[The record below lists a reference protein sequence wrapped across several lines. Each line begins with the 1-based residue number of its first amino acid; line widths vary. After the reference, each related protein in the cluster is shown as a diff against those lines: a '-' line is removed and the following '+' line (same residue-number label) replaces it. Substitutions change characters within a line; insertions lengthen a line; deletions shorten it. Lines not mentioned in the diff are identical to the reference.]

1 MMVIVPLVSIV
12 VLVIGILD
20 TKRITGNQLELT
32 NQLIDAQ
39 TRQYKLILEEFIN
52 EHVERL
58 TKVAAAFS
66 GKEHV
71 NAEAL
76 RTEASL
82 IHRFVPDVTTDNFFY
97 VNEEGIL
104 RQGDLRL
111 DVSDRDYFTKAKESG
126 KPAIGNVLISRED
139 GKSLITGFS
148 APIIGSGGQFQG
160 VLAEALNLTELQQK
174 FSDMDLA
181 GASYFYLFDPQ
192 GTVIAHT
199 NHDFVGKKVQDIIP
213 PSLLKRFQETLFVQ
227 DSGNIEYSFNGTSVI
242 AHYKTITPSN
252 WKIAVAFDKQII
264 IDKRN
269 QAILFALGQFLI
281 AGGGTILLIFL
292 LIRPVTRR
300 IKRVGGRLDEISK
313 GEGDLTRR
321 VYVSSDDE
329 LADLAEAFN
338 QFAETMR
345 EMIGSIKFET
355 RKLLAVG
362 EELSANTEQS
372 AASINEITATIES
385 ISELSESQ
393 SESVGKASSSVDQIT
408 GAINNLG
415 ELIERQATSVTESS
429 SAIEEMIANIRSLAE
444 HTEQIGTHMESLVD
458 ASRNGK
464 EKQRET
470 DELIAQ
476 VAERSKKL
484 QETNVV
490 IAKVAAQTNLLAMNA
505 AIEAAHAGDAG
516 RGFAVVAEEI
526 RRLAEQSSG
535 QSKGIKSSLGEIKT
549 FIDRIVESSTETGSA
564 FESVLEAVETVRNLI
579 EEDRAAMQEQASGG
593 RQVLEALTEINNITE
608 QVRQGSE
615 EMKEG
620 GTAILKNIGSVS
632 RLSQEMQSSLS
643 EINNSAVEINH
654 AIEEVRELTRSN
666 KEGIELVG
674 NSVGRFKTEEE
685 THEEEINK
693 EKPEET

>member
-1 MMVIVPLVSIV
+1 M
-12 VLVIGILD
+12 
-20 TKRITGNQLELT
+20 
-32 NQLIDAQ
+32 
-39 TRQYKLILEEFIN
+39 
-52 EHVERL
+52 
-58 TKVAAAFS
+58 
-66 GKEHV
+66 
-71 NAEAL
+71 
-76 RTEASL
+76 
-82 IHRFVPDVTTDNFFY
+82 
-97 VNEEGIL
+97 
-104 RQGDLRL
+104 
-111 DVSDRDYFTKAKESG
+111 
-126 KPAIGNVLISRED
+126 
-139 GKSLITGFS
+139 
-148 APIIGSGGQFQG
+148 
-160 VLAEALNLTELQQK
+160 
-174 FSDMDLA
+174 
-181 GASYFYLFDPQ
+181 
-192 GTVIAHT
+192 
-199 NHDFVGKKVQDIIP
+199 
-213 PSLLKRFQETLFVQ
+213 
-227 DSGNIEYSFNGTSVI
+227 
-242 AHYKTITPSN
+242 
-252 WKIAVAFDKQII
+252 
-264 IDKRN
+264 
-269 QAILFALGQFLI
+269 
-281 AGGGTILLIFL
+281 LIFL

-593 RQVLEALTEINNITE
+593 GR
-608 QVRQGSE
+608 
-615 EMKEG
+615 
-620 GTAILKNIGSVS
+620 
-632 RLSQEMQSSLS
+632 SSK
-643 EINNSAVEINH
+643 
-654 AIEEVRELTRSN
+654 R
-666 KEGIELVG
+666 
-674 NSVGRFKTEEE
+674 
-685 THEEEINK
+685 
-693 EKPEET
+693 